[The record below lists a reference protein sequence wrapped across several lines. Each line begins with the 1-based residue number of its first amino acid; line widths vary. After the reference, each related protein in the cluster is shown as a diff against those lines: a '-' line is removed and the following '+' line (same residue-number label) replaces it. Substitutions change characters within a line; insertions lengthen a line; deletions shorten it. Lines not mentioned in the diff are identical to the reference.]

1 MNVHRLLLPLAF
13 SALSLCAFAKAK
25 QQANLTL
32 FVGTYTQNS
41 WSKGIYVY
49 NFNQETGAFK
59 LRSTAQAGNP
69 SFVAVSPNG
78 KRLYAVSEFND
89 GKQGAYSFDYDAKT
103 GKLTNPIFAST
114 KAGDQQNDPKNL
126 PMYLSSTNKV
136 DCNKRH
142 NKRASKGAM
151 QRAFRTYI
159 AAYAHP
165 MANTF
170 WSPT

>member
-41 WSKGIYVY
+41 LSKGIYVY

-126 PMYLSSTNKV
+126 PGS
-136 DCNKRH
+136 DPCNLFTD
-142 NKRASKGAM
+142 G
-151 QRAFRTYI
+151 QCLIT
-159 AAYAHP
+159 
-165 MANTF
+165 ANYSGGDINVF
-170 WSPT
+170 KLDK